1 MHWHSTEVFIIFH
14 LKRQLV
20 HYKFK
25 NKWLRTFC
33 LSQMDESLCRV
44 KKMNMFYLLSH
55 HSCFRWF
62 SNLMHFMTKRFVGV
76 TCRYNTVIWVGW
88 KWEIMK
94 IITLQEGLN
103 VYELKN
109 DFVKLPLGSWGKFQ
123 HVEESPWYKRW
134 SSRGNLCTDAWKP
147 AHIEDEKAALWS

>member
-1 MHWHSTEVFIIFH
+1 MEH
-14 LKRQLV
+14 
-20 HYKFK
+20 
-25 NKWLRTFC
+25 C
-33 LSQMDESLCRV
+33 LSQWIEKAHTEL
-44 KKMNMFYLLSH
+44 K
-55 HSCFRWF
+55 W
-62 SNLMHFMTKRFVGV
+62 
-76 TCRYNTVIWVGW
+76 TCSICYHITLASGDFLTQCISWQRGLWVWPADTNTLIWVGW

-134 SSRGNLCTDAWKP
+134 SSGATC
-147 AHIEDEKAALWS
+147 ALTLGQLILRMRRRPVRS